1 MRTFTNLA
9 GVLLVLAVACPERAA
24 AQVQAI
30 TERDLTQPWIHA
42 TAALRSLVPASPKQS
57 ANDRSELDRQLSR
70 LDDELA
76 ALQAQEEKTAIRIV
90 AVPEFVYGA
99 AESSAEMSAQ
109 VAEISQRFDAL
120 FRNAGLQDH
129 PDVRAM
135 QTSLAALQRLLAD
148 RNALEADVIRAVG
161 SGSRNLI
168 QALAGQWWNGAESV
182 SSAQQAVSELRRQLQ
197 SAPDNGKRD

>member
-1 MRTFTNLA
+1 MRVLSNLA
-9 GVLLVLAVACPERAA
+9 GALLVLAAACPERAA

-30 TERDLTQPWIHA
+30 TERDLTEPWIHA

-57 ANDRSELDRQLSR
+57 ANDRSELDRQLSQ
-70 LDDELA
+70 LDDGLA

-148 RNALEADVIRAVG
+148 KNALEADVIRAVG
-161 SGSRNLI
+161 PGSKQLI
-168 QALAGQWWNGAESV
+168 QALAGEWWNGAESV
-182 SSAQQAVSELRRQLQ
+182 HGTREAVAAQRQRLAATQ
-197 SAPDNGKRD
+197 SDERN

>member
-1 MRTFTNLA
+1 MRAFSSLA
-9 GVLLVLAVACPERAA
+9 GALLVLAVACPEHAA

-57 ANDRSELDRQLSR
+57 ANDRSELDRQLSE

-99 AESSAEMSAQ
+99 AESSAEMCAPCRHRSLLCSAFWPTGTHSRPTSFEPS
-109 VAEISQRFDAL
+109 AR
-120 FRNAGLQDH
+120 GLK
-129 PDVRAM
+129 
-135 QTSLAALQRLLAD
+135 T
-148 RNALEADVIRAVG
+148 
-161 SGSRNLI
+161 
-168 QALAGQWWNGAESV
+168 
-182 SSAQQAVSELRRQLQ
+182 
-197 SAPDNGKRD
+197 

>member
-1 MRTFTNLA
+1 MRAFSNLA
-9 GVLLVLAVACPERAA
+9 GALLVLAVACPERAA
-24 AQVQAI
+24 AQVQAM
-30 TERDLTQPWIHA
+30 TERDLTEPWTHA
-42 TAALRSLVPASPKQS
+42 TAALQALVPVS
-57 ANDRSELDRQLSR
+57 AKLSARERGELARRLSELD
-70 LDDELA
+70 DGLA
-76 ALQAQEEKTAIRIV
+76 KLQAQEEKTAIRIV

-148 RNALEADVIRAVG
+148 RSALEADVIRAVG

-168 QALAGQWWNGAESV
+168 QALAGEWWNGAESV
-182 SSAQQAVSELRRQLQ
+182 HSTREAVAAQRQKLAAAQ
-197 SAPDNGKRD
+197 NDERN

>member
-1 MRTFTNLA
+1 MRAFSNLA

-30 TERDLTQPWIHA
+30 TERDLTEPWIHA

-57 ANDRSELDRQLSR
+57 ANDRSELDRQLSQ
-70 LDDELA
+70 LDDGLA

-161 SGSRNLI
+161 SGSKQLI
-168 QALAGQWWNGAESV
+168 QALAGEWWNGAESV
-182 SSAQQAVSELRRQLQ
+182 HGTREQVAAQRQRLAAAQ
-197 SAPDNGKRD
+197 SDERN